1 MNSLPRL
8 LPGLL
13 LLAAPF
19 QAAEQPLTGFPFQ
32 NETLR
37 YNVNWPSGLTLGE
50 VTLTAQKA
58 DSGWNFEA
66 VLNVAIPGL
75 SIADRYRSSVTPEYC
90 STELNRELSRGTK
103 KNTEKTTFDQQG
115 RHATRQTLFPL
126 GGGKTE
132 LDTPPCARDALA
144 YEYFARKELGQGRM
158 PPAGR
163 IYFGG
168 EYQVRMEY
176 TGAQNLPAAG
186 KPIVTD
192 HVNVSIKGPASNF
205 TFEVFYARD
214 PARTPLLV
222 RIPVAVGTISLELV
236 R

>member
-1 MNSLPRL
+1 MNCIPRF
-8 LPGLL
+8 LPGFF

-19 QAAEQPLTGFPFQ
+19 YAAEQPLNGFPFQ

-50 VTLTAQKA
+50 VVFTAAKSEA
-58 DSGWNFEA
+58 GWNFEA
-66 VLNVAIPGL
+66 SLNISIPGL
-75 SIADRYRSSVTPEYC
+75 PIADKYRSSVTPEYC
-90 STELNRELSRGTK
+90 STELNRELSRGNK
-103 KNTEKTTFDQQG
+103 KNTEKTTFDQHD

-132 LDTPPCARDALA
+132 LDIPPCARDALA
-144 YEYFARKELGQGRM
+144 YEYFARKELGQGRI

-176 TGAQNLPAAG
+176 TGAQNIPVAG
-186 KPIVTD
+186 KSTVTD
-192 HVNVSIKGPASNF
+192 HMNVSIKGPASNI
-205 TFEVFYARD
+205 TFEAFYARD

-222 RIPVAVGTISLELV
+222 KIPVSVGTISLELV